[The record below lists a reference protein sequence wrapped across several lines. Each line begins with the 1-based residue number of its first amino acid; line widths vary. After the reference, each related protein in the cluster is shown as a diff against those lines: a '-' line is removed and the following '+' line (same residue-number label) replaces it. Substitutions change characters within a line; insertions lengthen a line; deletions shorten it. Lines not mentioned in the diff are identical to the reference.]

1 MKRTFDNAAGVTL
14 VELIVVISVLGIL
27 AGLLFG
33 PFNTLYNSNVDGLR
47 SVVQTADTRGAL
59 RVMEQ
64 DLTFTSK
71 FLPENTINDYVGNIP
86 GQSTV
91 KWKWTGNPSAN
102 TDLRVLII
110 EGYGIR
116 AGTGGGS
123 RDIILNTSNCDQSIP
138 ITINN
143 VFFVENGTLYK
154 RTLKQSGTSANTG
167 CFGYTVGQKRT
178 CQGSYNN
185 PGICEARDAV
195 ILKNVTKFDVR
206 YFLEDQTEI
215 TTAYSGT
222 GGALVNAK
230 TITISITTSVGNAA
244 DKEVTSS
251 MRITRLN

>member
-1 MKRTFDNAAGVTL
+1 MKRTFDNTAGVTI
-14 VELIVVISVLGIL
+14 VELLVVITVLGIL

-47 SVVQTADTRGAL
+47 SVVQASDTRGAL

-64 DLTFTSK
+64 DLTFASK
-71 FLPENTINDYVGNIP
+71 FLPENTINDFVGNIP
-86 GQSTV
+86 RQSTV
-91 KWKWTGNPSAN
+91 KWKWTGNPSIN

-116 AGTGGGS
+116 AGTGSGS
-123 RDIILNTSNCDQSIP
+123 RDIILNTANCNQSVP

-143 VFFVENGTLYK
+143 VFFVEDGTLYK
-154 RTLKQSGTSANTG
+154 RTLKRSGTSANTG
-167 CFGYTVGQKRT
+167 CHGYTVGQKRT
-178 CQGSYNN
+178 CQQSYTNSN
-185 PGICEARDAV
+185 CEARDAV

-206 YFLEDQTEI
+206 YFLEDQSEI
-215 TTAYSGT
+215 TTAYDGT
-222 GGALVNAK
+222 GGSLVNAK
-230 TITISITTSVGNAA
+230 TITISITTSIGNTT